1 MARIG
6 CRECRGGMEEAAAAL
21 QAFVVEIGWLRRSL
35 DLLLDVLVDGPGAGA
50 QAADHACV
58 PPMASGLLRMQ
69 CCRFCEKVL
78 TVRVGTF

>member
-1 MARIG
+1 
-6 CRECRGGMEEAAAAL
+6 MEEEAAAL
-21 QAFVVEIGWLRRSL
+21 QALAVEIGWLRRSL

-50 QAADHACV
+50 QAADHACA

>member
-1 MARIG
+1 
-6 CRECRGGMEEAAAAL
+6 MEVAAAAL
-21 QAFVVEIGWLRRSL
+21 QALAVEIGWLRRSL

-50 QAADHACV
+50 QAADHACA

-78 TVRVGTF
+78 TVRVSTG